1 MFDAVYQA
9 HVAPAVVAGAVGA
22 LHCAADA
29 DADAV
34 MLCRP
39 LAQVMRLGRSLLL
52 VRHGLRL
59 TETILFVSLT
69 FVHFL
74 KT

>member
-1 MFDAVYQA
+1 MLDAVYQA

-22 LHCAADA
+22 LHCAAGA
-29 DADAV
+29 DTDAV

-39 LAQVMRLGRSLLL
+39 FTQVMRLGRSLLFI
-52 VRHGLRL
+52 RHGLRL
-59 TETILFVSLT
+59 TETIFFVSLT